1 MRKAAILISALA
13 LGLILY
19 SGQGRGVLE
28 SFASLNPLHLGLAL
42 ALLLVNLALAFARF
56 VVSFR
61 VLGLSVPTRDLPGP
75 FFVGQVANLF
85 PFGLV
90 GQAAGRSAI
99 LARLGVSS
107 SAVTFLSFAERIIAL
122 GSLSIF
128 AALGVGLTFGAL
140 HLDPASPGEGPTL
153 LATLAGAAGAF
164 AVVVLLARHALFTAF
179 RDLARQ
185 VSLGGLG
192 ALLLL
197 SLAAHATMLG
207 AFWTVLRAYTDAGA
221 LWPTLGALC
230 VVMFAS
236 SLPISF
242 AGWGIRELSSVQALS
257 AIGISDKI
265 ALATGLTIGALSTV
279 VIVICIAGAV
289 LYGGLKRAKDAD
301 LVHAPQDQVSFDE
314 AFVLLLA
321 FAVAVLLPFQI
332 KVPLENS
339 AVVVNMADLFA
350 MAGLAVLAG
359 DRDIWRSLSGAWFL
373 KPLGLISAALA
384 LSLVVG
390 LFKHGPTGWALV
402 NRGVGWMVIVSYF
415 AVGQFVLRRARAGGL
430 ETVMFASVSA
440 FAFVCVLHI
449 AAWCVFVSAVEIRGS
464 LFAIS
469 QAGFAFNSNAYAF
482 LCVYGLAIYL
492 LAMQSYQDWQGRWM
506 RWWVPILLVT
516 SLAVCVS
523 RTGVLLG
530 ALVVV
535 CAPLIAPLA
544 RKPLLLACLVGAVI
558 RFGAPEIPNLPIRI
572 EAARHALL
580 GWTGQEAPVAR
591 HAGSSPQAEGVPA
604 GATPPSGTAETTPG
618 AAASTEAPEPEAAPA
633 RSNQVFY
640 RWQTGMTLRDFFL
653 RTYEAE
659 RVESVRD
666 GLAMFLR
673 SPVLGGG
680 LGGFL
685 AERAAQ
691 GKPALIIHNVPV
703 WILAEMG
710 LVGFG
715 LIGAAFG
722 LFVRGLWQRRAERA
736 ARVGFLMLALF
747 AAGGLAHDYF
757 YQRSF
762 WFGFGLVVAA
772 LARGDLR
779 RGDRMDAA
787 PESAGRRRSG
797 VLEPA

>member
-1 MRKAAILISALA
+1 
-13 LGLILY
+13 
-19 SGQGRGVLE
+19 
-28 SFASLNPLHLGLAL
+28 LNPLPLALAL

-61 VLGLSVPTRDLPGP
+61 VLGLSVPARDLPGP

-128 AALGVGLTFGAL
+128 AAIGVGLTFGEL

-164 AVVVLLARHALFTAF
+164 AVVVLLARHALVTAF
-179 RDLARQ
+179 RDVARQ
-185 VSLGGLG
+185 ISLSGLG
-192 ALLLL
+192 VLLAL
-197 SLAAHATMLG
+197 SLVAHATMLG

-230 VVMFAS
+230 VVMFVS

-279 VIVICIAGAV
+279 VIVVCIAGAV
-289 LYGGLKRAKDAD
+289 LYGGLKRAKDTD
-301 LVHAPQDQVSFDE
+301 ILETPHEQVRFDE

-359 DRDIWRSLSGAWFL
+359 DRDIWRSLRGAWFL
-373 KPLGLISAALA
+373 KPLGLITAALA
-384 LSLVVG
+384 ISLVVG
-390 LFKHGPTGWALV
+390 LLKHGPTGWALV
-402 NRGVGWMVIVSYF
+402 NRGVGWMVILSYF
-415 AVGQFVLRRARAGGL
+415 AVGQFVLRRTRAGGL

-440 FAFVCVLHI
+440 FAFVCMLHI
-449 AAWCVFVSAVEIRGS
+449 AAWCVFVSVTEIRDS

-469 QAGFAFNSNAYAF
+469 QSGFAFNSNAYAF

-492 LAMQSYQDWQGRWM
+492 LAMQSYEPWQGTWM
-506 RWWVPILLVT
+506 RWCVPILLIT
-516 SLAVCVS
+516 SLAVCLS

-530 ALVVV
+530 ALIVV
-535 CAPLIAPLA
+535 CAPLISPLA
-544 RKPLLLACLVGAVI
+544 RKPLLLACLAGAIV
-558 RFGAPEIPNLPIRI
+558 RLGVPEIPNLPVRI

-580 GWTGQEAPVAR
+580 DTSRNAAPSVAR
-591 HAGSSPQAEGVPA
+591 NVTAPAQNASATGRAAGSANLPSTTTDPAQAEPA
-604 GATPPSGTAETTPG
+604 PP
-618 AAASTEAPEPEAAPA
+618 
-633 RSNQVFY
+633 RSNQVYY
-640 RWQTGMTLRDFFL
+640 RWQTGMTLKEFFL

-666 GLAMFLR
+666 GLAMFMG
-673 SPVLGGG
+673 SPLLGGG

-685 AERAAQ
+685 AQRAAQ

-710 LVGFG
+710 IVGFTLVGG
-715 LIGAAFG
+715 AFG
-722 LFVRGLWQRRAERA
+722 LFVRGLWRRRSHPA
-736 ARVGFLMLALF
+736 ARVGFLMLGLF
-747 AAGGLAHDYF
+747 IAGGMAHDYF

-762 WFGFGLVVAA
+762 WFGFGLVVAV
-772 LARGDLR
+772 LTRG
-779 RGDRMDAA
+779 
-787 PESAGRRRSG
+787 ERRSEERRVSHDEHAPRRTAA
-797 VLEPA
+797 VLEAV